1 MMYRYGLMAILLGCS
16 VLAQARSS
24 GPVLDVNL
32 SFAEQRDGIQS
43 ALADGKTYAEISQ
56 DDRSKVMLALNRIGG
71 ALERAGS
78 VQQLKGAQ
86 KMQVFNDQE
95 LVNTVLTRAAADSRM
110 VCKRERPIGS
120 NRIVS
125 QCMTVAQRNRQRE
138 EARNDILNRR
148 TLSPLTTGGM

>member
-1 MMYRYGLMAILLGCS
+1 MYRYGLMAVLLGCS

-24 GPVLDVNL
+24 SPVLEVNL
-32 SFAEQRDGIQS
+32 SFAEQRDAIQS

-56 DDRSKVMLALNRIGG
+56 DDRSKVMSALNRIDG
-71 ALERAGS
+71 ALERAGG
-78 VQQLKGAQ
+78 VQQLKGTQ
-86 KMQVFNDQE
+86 KTQVFNDQE

-138 EARNDILNRR
+138 EARKDILNRR